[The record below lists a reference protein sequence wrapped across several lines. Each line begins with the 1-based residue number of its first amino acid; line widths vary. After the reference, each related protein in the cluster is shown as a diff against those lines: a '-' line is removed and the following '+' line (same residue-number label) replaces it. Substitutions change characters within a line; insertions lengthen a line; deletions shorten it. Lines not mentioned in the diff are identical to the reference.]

1 MADAEWLNEHGD
13 YNEWRVAARA
23 KWMEDYGADDAY
35 DRMID
40 DTIDFAEREPYKEK
54 KDEI

>member
-13 YNEWRVAARA
+13 YNEWRVAAEA
-23 KWMEDYGADDAY
+23 QWWEDYGADAAY
-35 DRMID
+35 DREID
-40 DTIDFAEREPYKEK
+40 DMIDFAEREPYKEK